1 MEIDDGSGQGGG
13 MVAIDALGIY
23 LNDHLAGAAAGV
35 EMSERLRENNEGTP
49 FGGVLNE
56 MVLEIKEDRAT
67 LENLM
72 DRLGIE
78 RSGGKQAGGR
88 GLERLAKLRTNRVLA
103 RNAELARML
112 DIEALQLGVEGK
124 FAMWRALQEIA
135 GLDERLGATDFAGL
149 AERAQQQRD
158 TLENYRHQSTVLA
171 FSSKK

>member
-1 MEIDDGSGQGGG
+1 
-13 MVAIDALGIY
+13 MVAIDALGVY
-23 LNDHLAGAAAGV
+23 LNDHLTGSAGGV
-35 EMSERLRENNEGTP
+35 ELSDRLRENNEGTP

-78 RSGGKQAGGR
+78 KSAGKQSGGR

-103 RNAELARML
+103 RNPELGRLL
-112 DIEALQLGVEGK
+112 DIEALQLAVEGK
-124 FAMWRALQEIA
+124 IAMWRALQEIED
-135 GLDERLGATDFAGL
+135 LDERLSATDLSGL
-149 AERAQQQRD
+149 AERAKRQRD
-158 TLENYRHQSTVLA
+158 TLENYRLQSDVLA